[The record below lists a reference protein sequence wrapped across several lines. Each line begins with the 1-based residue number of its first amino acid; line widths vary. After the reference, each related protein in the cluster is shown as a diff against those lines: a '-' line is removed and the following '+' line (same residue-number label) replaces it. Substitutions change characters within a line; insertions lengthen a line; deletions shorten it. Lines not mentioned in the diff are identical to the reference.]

1 LIAVIRIH
9 WGAWGMGR
17 GEWGVGNGACSIWL
31 PYTLF
36 SPPPGLPPL
45 GGGTERDSLPPLTP
59 GERSRKWCTQSLS
72 LFGNV
77 GSACRRRARCRY
89 HSLTRQPRT
98 CSRYGVRPPCCRI
111 NHAHRSQLWGSAP
124 CSSRTPYFRPPPGLP
139 PRWGEEP
146 SAIPCPH
153 SHRVRGVGSG
163 VPHPYPYS
171 GTLGAR
177 AAGAHGVG
185 IIPSRA
191 SHARALGMECGSHA
205 AASTTL
211 IVPSSGDRLHVAPV
225 HLISAPLLASP
236 RWGEKPSAIP
246 CPHSHQV
253 RGVGS
258 GVPHPYPYSG
268 TLGARAA
275 GAHGVGII
283 PSRASHARARGME
296 CGSHAAASTT
306 LIVPSSG
313 DRLHVAPVHL
323 ISAPLLAS
331 PRWGEEPSA
340 IPSIAARG
348 RSRA

>member
-98 CSRYGVRPPCCRI
+98 CSRYGVRQPCCRI

-139 PRWGEEP
+139 PLGGETERDSLPPLTPGERSRKWCTP
-146 SAIPCPH
+146 SL
-153 SHRVRGVGSG
+153 SLFGNVGSACRRRARCRYHSLTRQPRTCSRYG
-163 VPHPYPYS
+163 VRQPCCRTNH
-171 GTLGAR
+171 
-177 AAGAHGVG
+177 AHRYQLWG
-185 IIPSRA
+185 
-191 SHARALGMECGSHA
+191 
-205 AASTTL
+205 
-211 IVPSSGDRLHVAPV
+211 
-225 HLISAPLLASP
+225 SAPGSSRTPYFRPPPGLPPLGGGTERDSQ
-236 RWGEKPSAIP
+236 
-246 CPHSHQV
+246 HS
-253 RGVGS
+253 R
-258 GVPHPYPYSG
+258 
-268 TLGARAA
+268 
-275 GAHGVGII
+275 
-283 PSRASHARARGME
+283 
-296 CGSHAAASTT
+296 
-306 LIVPSSG
+306 
-313 DRLHVAPVHL
+313 
-323 ISAPLLAS
+323 
-331 PRWGEEPSA
+331 
-340 IPSIAARG
+340 
-348 RSRA
+348 